1 MLFCFS
7 GFIYTQV
14 SLKLYYQ
21 LILFAKMSQEQQA
34 SMSIYYFEAITV
46 KWFPLPLE
54 FTPPLQNLMMTE
66 TSNDYFLF
74 SFPK

>member
-1 MLFCFS
+1 MFFCFS

-46 KWFPLPLE
+46 NWFHLPPE
-54 FTPPLQNLMMTE
+54 FTPSPPKNLMMTE
-66 TSNDYFLF
+66 TSNDYFPF
-74 SFPK
+74 SFP

>member
-34 SMSIYYFEAITV
+34 SMSIYYVEAITV
-46 KWFPLPLE
+46 KMVFFTSRIHPLPSKKSDDDWN
-54 FTPPLQNLMMTE
+54 Q
-66 TSNDYFLF
+66 
-74 SFPK
+74 

>member
-46 KWFPLPLE
+46 KMVSLTSRIHPL
-54 FTPPLQNLMMTE
+54 
-66 TSNDYFLF
+66 S
-74 SFPK
+74 PKKI

>member
-46 KWFPLPLE
+46 KMVSLPSRIHPL
-54 FTPPLQNLMMTE
+54 
-66 TSNDYFLF
+66 S
-74 SFPK
+74 PKKI